1 MATKRTGISRRAALT
16 GGLGLLAMPAIAQSR
31 RKVTLVYGVPVIDS
45 AADGFFASIPLGMG
59 FYADEGLDV
68 EIQTVAGAAAA
79 VNLLA
84 SGQAQFSTHGTGGL
98 FPAASRGVPVVG
110 FCCQVPDSFTSV
122 AVLKDGPIQ
131 RFEDL
136 KGKVIG
142 ISAIGGAPTF
152 TLRTVM
158 RRLGWDPAKDVEMI
172 AVGAALPALD
182 ALQRGRVQAL
192 VEWDSI
198 FALFEFHGAK
208 FRYFRP
214 DPMPQIG
221 FQHCSNVL
229 TSTIEKDPALVAGM
243 ARALSRSI
251 VAMAAA
257 PPEELSRLHFK
268 VFPASRPTTLSEADV
283 LRLDGLRLAARKQF
297 MRLQQ
302 RVFDRT
308 EKLGDISDAKV
319 AGMRDLLFEGGEIP
333 KALPVESYFTKRFI
347 DVMNNIDVAAGIA
360 HAKAFRA

>member
-1 MATKRTGISRRAALT
+1 MASNRTGLSRRSALA

-31 RKVTLVYGVPVIDS
+31 RKITLVYGVPVIDS

-59 FYADEGLDV
+59 FYAEEGLDV
-68 EIQTVAGAAAA
+68 EIQAVAGASAA
-79 VNLLA
+79 VNLLV

-98 FPAASRGVPVVG
+98 LSAASRGVPIVG
-110 FCCQVPDSFTSV
+110 FCCQVPDAFTSV

-152 TLRTVM
+152 TLNAVI
-158 RRLGWDPAKDVEMI
+158 RRLGWDSARDVEVI
-172 AVGAALPALD
+172 AVGSSLPALD
-182 ALQRGRVQAL
+182 ALRRGRVQAL
-192 VEWDSI
+192 IEWDSI
-198 FALFEFHGAK
+198 FALFEFNGGA

-214 DPMPQIG
+214 APMPDIG

-229 TSTIEKDPALVAGM
+229 TSTIDKDPALVASM
-243 ARALSRSI
+243 ARALARSV

-257 PPEELSRLHFK
+257 PPEELSKLHFK
-268 VFPASRPTTLSEADV
+268 LFPASRPTTLSDADV
-283 LRLDGLRLAARKQF
+283 LKLDGLRLAARKQF

-308 EKLGDISDAKV
+308 EKLGDIADARV
-319 AGMRDLLFEGGEIP
+319 TAMRDLLFQGGEL
-333 KALPVESYFTKRFI
+333 AQSLPVDRYFDKRFVEAMNQI
-347 DVMNNIDVAAGIA
+347 DIPATISR
-360 HAKAFRA
+360 AKAFRA